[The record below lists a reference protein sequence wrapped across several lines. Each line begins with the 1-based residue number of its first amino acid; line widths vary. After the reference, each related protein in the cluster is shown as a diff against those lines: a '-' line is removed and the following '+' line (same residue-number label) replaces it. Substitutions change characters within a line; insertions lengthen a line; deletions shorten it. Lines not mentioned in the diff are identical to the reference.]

1 MFGERFLLN
10 EQTIPVVEEI
20 GKHMPGGFFIYR
32 AEEPEELLYANQ
44 AVFDIFGCRDL
55 EEFKELTGYTF
66 KGMLHPEDYRKV
78 SDSIIEQIEESEE
91 KLDYVEY
98 RIIRKDGAVRWVD
111 DYGHFT
117 ETEAYG
123 GIYYVFISDIT
134 KKKERMDSDLAVR
147 QAVIE
152 ALSESYHTVWL
163 INDVEKE
170 TFSLY
175 RGDLEGT
182 TAHAAPIKD
191 ALREMKYSAAK
202 DYYIRTTISPQ
213 DRERMQQDLELSH
226 IVAMLKKRPQYT
238 VNYLRIM
245 PDGTQRYFRIEF
257 ARVRMPDGAF
267 GVVCGFKDVDEDVRQ
282 GQAVQKALREAK
294 KAEEENKRLVEEIQ
308 LATKLADL
316 MGSVTSLL
324 SNMPAMS
331 FSKDAETGKYLAC
344 NQAFAEYA
352 KKDSPEGV
360 VGLTDY
366 EIFDPV
372 TAKHFVEDDQKALSM
387 EEPYIFFEDVPD
399 AAGVLRNLQTTK
411 LKFKDSS
418 GRLCTLG
425 MCVDVTEMTRVKE
438 TEARQRE
445 MEDRLALQEK
455 LLSEERQR
463 AEQDKLITALASDY
477 RGVYYVELDRDEGV
491 CYQVHTELD
500 HGFKVGEHFAFVED
514 ITGYGQNYVAEEYR
528 EQFLEFI
535 RPEAIR
541 EGLRTQRVISYRYMV
556 NHGGRESY
564 EMIRFAGVRH
574 PEDRDDHLVHAVS
587 MCFSDV
593 DMETRNSL
601 AQNRALGEALAAAEE
616 ANKAKTS
623 FLSNMS
629 HEIRTPMNAIIGL
642 DNIALSDPDIPQKTR
657 EHLEKIGVSAQ
668 HLLSIINDILDM
680 SRIESGRMTINN
692 EEFSFAK
699 ALEQV
704 NAMIGSQCREKG
716 LEYECR
722 VTGKVDDY
730 YIGDDMKLRQVMLN
744 ILGNAVKF
752 TPAGGR
758 VTFQVEEVAR
768 YEEKSTLRF
777 VISDT
782 GIGMSSE
789 YLPKIF
795 DAFSQEDAS
804 ATNKYGST
812 GLGMPITRS
821 LVDLMNGHIDV
832 ESVKGE
838 GTTFTVTITLG
849 ISGRKDEGDS
859 LTGQGELHPHEMKV
873 LVIDD
878 DPVACEHARVVL
890 GQVGVYCEVA
900 SSGEEGVEM
909 VRVQHARREPYN
921 LILVDW
927 KMPGMDGI
935 ETTRQ
940 IREAV
945 GHESA
950 IVILTSY
957 HWDDVADEA
966 RAAGV
971 DTFVP
976 KPLFAATVLDEFRE
990 AFRKK
995 NREARQP
1002 AAGLEGRRILLAEDM
1017 VVNAEIMMMVLSMRE
1032 MEAELAENGKVAVD
1046 MFAAHEAGY
1055 YDAILMDMRMPVM
1068 DGLTATREIRAMDR
1082 KDAKTIPIIALT
1094 ANAFDE
1100 DVQRS
1105 MQAGLNAHLSKP
1117 VEPEALFGTLES
1129 LIKN

>member
-32 AEEPEELLYANQ
+32 AEKPEELLYANQ

-55 EEFKELTGYTF
+55 AEFKELTGYTF

-134 KKKERMDSDLAVR
+134 RKRERMASDLAVR

-175 RGDLEGT
+175 RGDLEGV
-182 TAHAAPIKD
+182 TAHAAPIRD

-202 DYYIRTTISPQ
+202 DYYIRTTIVPK
-213 DRERMQQDLELSH
+213 DRERMQRELELSY
-226 IVAMLKKRPQYT
+226 IVEMLKKRPQYT
-238 VNYLRIM
+238 VNYQRLM
-245 PDGTQRYFRIEF
+245 PDGTERYFRIEF
-257 ARVRMPDGAF
+257 ARVKMPGGAF
-267 GVVCGFKDVDEDVRQ
+267 GVVCGFKDVDDDVRQ
-282 GQAVQKALREAK
+282 GQAVQKALQDARR
-294 KAEEENKRLVEEIQ
+294 AEEENRRLVAEVQ
-308 LATKLADL
+308 SAAKLAEL
-316 MGSVTSLL
+316 MGSVSSML

-352 KKDSPEGV
+352 HKDSPSGV

-366 EIFDPV
+366 EIFDEE
-372 TAKHFVEDDQKALSM
+372 TARHFEEDDRKAM
-387 EEPYIFFEDVPD
+387 EMDEPYIFFEDVPD
-399 AAGVLRNLQTTK
+399 AAGVMRNLQTTK
-411 LKFKDSS
+411 LKFLDGD

-425 MCVDVTEMTRVKE
+425 MCVDVTEMTRMKE
-438 TEARQRE
+438 AETRQQE
-445 MEDRLALQEK
+445 MEEKIALQEK

-477 RGVYYVELDRDEGV
+477 RGVYYIELDRDEGV

-500 HGFKVGEHFAFVED
+500 HGFKVGQHFAFVED
-514 ITGYGQNYVAEEYR
+514 ITGYGNEYVAEEYR
-528 EQFLEFI
+528 ERFMEFI
-535 RPEAIR
+535 QPEAIR
-541 EGLRTQRVISYRYMV
+541 EGLRTRRVISYRYMV
-556 NHGGRESY
+556 NHGNGESY

-593 DMETRNSL
+593 DEETRKSL
-601 AQNRALGEALAAAEE
+601 AQTQALGEALSAAEE
-616 ANKAKTS
+616 ANRAKTS

-642 DNIALSDPDIPQKTR
+642 DNIALSDPDISDKTR
-657 EHLEKIGVSAQ
+657 DHLEKIGTSAQ

-692 EEFSFAK
+692 EEFSLVK
-699 ALEQV
+699 VLEQV
-704 NAMIGSQCREKG
+704 NTIIGGQCREKG
-716 LEYECR
+716 LRYEC
-722 VTGKVDDY
+722 VIHDNIGDY
-730 YIGDDMKLRQVMLN
+730 YIGDDMKLRQILIN

-752 TPAGGR
+752 TPAGGQ
-758 VTFQVEEVAR
+758 VTFTVEEAAR
-768 YEEKSTLRF
+768 FEDKSTLRMR
-777 VISDT
+777 ISDT
-782 GIGMSSE
+782 GIGMSRE
-789 YLPKIF
+789 FLPKLF
-795 DAFSQEDAS
+795 DAFSQEDGS
-804 ATNKYGST
+804 STSRYGST
-812 GLGMPITRS
+812 GLGMPITKS
-821 LVDLMNGHIDV
+821 LVELMNGHIEV
-832 ESVKGE
+832 ESEKGK
-838 GTTFTVTITLG
+838 GSTFTVTVTLTE
-849 ISGRKDEGDS
+849 SDRTENDETPGM
-859 LTGQGELHPHEMKV
+859 LHPHEMKV

-890 GQVGVYCEVA
+890 GQVGVYCDTA
-900 SSGEEGVEM
+900 ASGEEGLEM
-909 VRVQHARREPYN
+909 VRVQHTRMEPYN
-921 LILVDW
+921 LILIDW
-927 KMPGMDGI
+927 KMPGMDGV

-940 IREAV
+940 IRSVV

-950 IVILTSY
+950 IIILTSY
-957 HWDDVADEA
+957 NWDDVAEEA
-966 RAAGV
+966 KKAGV

-976 KPLFAATVLDEFRE
+976 KPLFAAIVLDVFQE
-990 AFRKK
+990 AFKKK
-995 NREARQP
+995 NEFSTKSAVN
-1002 AAGLEGRRILLAEDM
+1002 LEGRRILLAEDM
-1017 VVNAEIMMMVLSMRE
+1017 VVNAEIMMMVLSMRD
-1032 MEAELAENGKVAVD
+1032 MEADLAENGKVAVD
-1046 MFAAHEAGY
+1046 MFASREEGY

-1068 DGLTATREIRAMDR
+1068 DGLTAAREIRAMKR
-1082 KDAKTIPIIALT
+1082 ADAKTIPIIALT

-1117 VEPEALFGTLES
+1117 VEPEALFSTLEG
-1129 LIKN
+1129 LIRN